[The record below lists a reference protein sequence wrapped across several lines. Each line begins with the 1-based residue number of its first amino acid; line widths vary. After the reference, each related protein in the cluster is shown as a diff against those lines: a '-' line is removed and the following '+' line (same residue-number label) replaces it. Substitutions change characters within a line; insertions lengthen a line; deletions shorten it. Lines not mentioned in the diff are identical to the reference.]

1 MEDDERIAKAVE
13 TALRRVLSDEEVTRK
28 FWERGF
34 RELSDHANNHA
45 SQWVG
50 KRILTTFVIAVTTA
64 GIVWLVKTGAIK

>member
-34 RELSDHANNHA
+34 KELSTHANNNA
-45 SQWVG
+45 TQWIG
-50 KRILTTFVIAVTTA
+50 RRILTTLVVAVTTA